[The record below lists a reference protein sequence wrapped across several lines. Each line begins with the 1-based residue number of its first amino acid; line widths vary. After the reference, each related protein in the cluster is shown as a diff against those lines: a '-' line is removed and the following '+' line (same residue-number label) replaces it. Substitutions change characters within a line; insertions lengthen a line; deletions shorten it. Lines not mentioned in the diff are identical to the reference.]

1 MTSSHEWLLT
11 ERLEELRALPFGW
24 DGSWGVPVRGD
35 CIYFARRFLGVFGW
49 EDFPMPS
56 LIPCW
61 DGTLQI
67 EWHRNDLDLE
77 IAVLGEKEA
86 VATRRNI
93 RTGHREERLL
103 KENFYDLEDWINA
116 L

>member
-1 MTSSHEWLLT
+1 MTSTHAHLLT
-11 ERLEELRALPFGW
+11 ERLEELASLPFGW
-24 DGSWGVPVRGD
+24 DGYFGVPVRDD
-35 CIYFARRFLGVFGW
+35 CIYFARRFLGAFGW

-77 IAVLGEKEA
+77 IDILGAKEA
-86 VATRRNI
+86 VATRRDI
-93 RTGHREERLL
+93 RTGHGEERLL
-103 KENFYDLEDWINA
+103 KDNFYSLEDRISA

>member
-1 MTSSHEWLLT
+1 MISSHVGLLT
-11 ERLEELRALPFGW
+11 KRLEELRALPFGW
-24 DGSWGVPVRGD
+24 DGYFGVPVRDD
-35 CIYFARRFLGVFGW
+35 CLYFARRFLAAFGW

-56 LIPCW
+56 LVPGS

-67 EWHRNDLDLE
+67 EWHRNDVDLE
-77 IAVLGEKEA
+77 VDIIGEKEA

-93 RTGHREERLL
+93 HTGHREERLL